1 MIELNKEYIT
11 KSGKKV
17 KLFEKIDELIYGII
31 YEKIEPE
38 PVSWMLNGNW
48 MEKESDNDLIE
59 EKDVLSLWVNIYKN
73 GLFQFKTKEDA
84 LREADDDI
92 IACVKLTYK
101 IGEGL

>member
-1 MIELNKEYIT
+1 MIDLNKEYIT

-59 EKDVLSLWVNIYKN
+59 EKDKASLWLNVYKTVV
-73 GLFQFKTKEDA
+73 FHYETKEDA
-84 LREADDDI
+84 LRAADDDI